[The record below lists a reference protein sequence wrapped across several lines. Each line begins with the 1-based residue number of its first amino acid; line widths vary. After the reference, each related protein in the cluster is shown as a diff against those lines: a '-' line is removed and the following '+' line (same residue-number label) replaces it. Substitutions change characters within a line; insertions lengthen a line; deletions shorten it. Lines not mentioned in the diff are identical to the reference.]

1 MAFSFRS
8 ENLRIFFLEQGNP
21 YNEIQNIIDA
31 CIQLNERHVQIL
43 QTIFLHS
50 VTSDCLEY

>member
-1 MAFSFRS
+1 MAFPFRS
-8 ENLRIFFLEQGNP
+8 ENLRIFFLEQGNL

-31 CIQLNERHVQIL
+31 CIQLNEGHVQIL